1 MKPKIKY
8 DPRLVEQAVNH
19 KVHSDPELE
28 GELHRKADSLYE
40 LPPSNDRDAQFL
52 QVYAALFERIGLD
65 RTLLL
70 LLDERPVIA
79 DSVGGCLVCHVLRPA
94 QESAE
99 LHVRARGVA
108 ASPEDRTLILQVT
121 APTVAEPQR
130 FRRRMRPELFHVAD
144 MVDPAF
150 RYRRQQIE
158 GLPARRNLIRD
169 RYKVL
174 WNVYIHGRLASE
186 GHGEATMRPRLLAQ
200 LAHVF
205 GMKSDAAASRA
216 FARVFHASSLTHEQL
231 FAWANEP
238 HEFCERGSGS
248 PETLAGEPGANC
260 PLCGFSTFDWFVFG
274 PGTGDDLVHAIEHLY
289 PGWTQARGAC
299 RQCAEV
305 YASIAAVHLQSL

>member
-8 DPRLVEQAVNH
+8 DPRLAEQAVNH
-19 KVHSDPELE
+19 RVHLDPELE
-28 GELHRKADSLYE
+28 AQLHREADSLYG
-40 LPPSNDRDAQFL
+40 LPPSSDRDAQFVR
-52 QVYAALFERIGLD
+52 VYAALFERIGLD
-65 RTLLL
+65 RTLPL

-79 DSVGGCLVCHVLRPA
+79 DSVGACLVCHVLRPA

-99 LHVRARGVA
+99 LHLRARGVA

-186 GHGEATMRPRLLAQ
+186 GHGEETIRPRLLAQ

-238 HEFCERGSGS
+238 HEFCEPGTDS
-248 PETLAGEPGANC
+248 PETRAGEPGANC
-260 PLCGFSTFDWFVFG
+260 SLCGFSTFDWFFFG
-274 PGTGDDLVHAIEHLY
+274 AGTDDHLVHAIEHRY
-289 PGWTQARGAC
+289 PGWTPARGAC

-305 YASIAAVHLQSL
+305 YASITTAHL